1 VITDDIAAATAEH
14 LGIMVDPRV
23 SAAAEAAV
31 EWAEK
36 RRCLTPPSLLWI
48 SRQVRQGATLYAA
61 HLYQL
66 RAAPSGTDLYGDP
79 GLTVSVLPRASE
91 LVGLDP
97 VIA

>member
-14 LGIMVDPRV
+14 LGILVDPRV

-31 EWAEK
+31 EWAQQ
-36 RRCLTPPSLLWI
+36 RRCLTPPSLLWT
-48 SRQVRQGATLYAA
+48 SPQVRQGTVLYAA

-66 RAAPSGTDLYGDP
+66 RAAPSGTDMYGDP
-79 GLTVSVLPRASE
+79 GLTVSVLPRAIE